1 MTDTQRTHDLWP
13 AGHRAALL
21 LVLQVSGVADSA
33 TSESGTGYLTG
44 VDYTA
49 TGLQRLITALAD
61 LDIAATT
68 AWTAAGLETS
78 PQLVRVAADHGH
90 EIAVSVTGKR
100 ASDLAELRD
109 TASRLSGAPI
119 TGFAEIMASADD
131 ESSAV
136 DAGYYSGFS
145 WSLTRQ
151 GGDVPVM
158 RSATDDAPA
167 HITLP
172 ASPFWTD
179 AIWLNPVSPQPP
191 SSFLETLSLG
201 LQSVRTINGLMTVI
215 IHPHISGRPGF
226 AETIVRFIDEA
237 IGSGDVWIPRA
248 SELADWWRKR
258 QTDPSE
264 VE

>member
-1 MTDTQRTHDLWP
+1 MTDTQQTQDLWP

-21 LVLQVSGVADSA
+21 LVLHVPGAADSA
-33 TSESGTGYLTG
+33 TSSNGGELLTG
-44 VDYTA
+44 VDYAA
-49 TGLQRLITALAD
+49 TGLQRLITSLAD
-61 LDIAATT
+61 LDVAATT

-78 PQLVRVAADHGH
+78 PQLVRAAADHGH
-90 EIAVSVTGKR
+90 EIAVSVTGER
-100 ASDLAELRD
+100 AADVVELRE

-119 TGFAEIMASADD
+119 AGFAEIFA
-131 ESSAV
+131 SSAHNASSTPP
-136 DAGYYSGFS
+136 DHYPGFG
-145 WSLTRQ
+145 WSLSRQ
-151 GGDVPVM
+151 GGDVPVY
-158 RSATDDAPA
+158 RGATDDTPA
-167 HITLP
+167 HVTLP
-172 ASPFWTD
+172 TSPYWTD
-179 AIWLNPVSPQPP
+179 ATWLNPVSPQPP

-258 QTDPSE
+258 QSDPSE